1 MNRFTIPRDVFYGE
15 GSIEALKDLEG
26 QKATIVIGGESIKKS
41 GYLNKI
47 ESNLKE
53 AGFEIQLIEGVE

>member
-15 GSIEALKDLEG
+15 GAIEALKDLEG
-26 QKATIVIGGESIKKS
+26 QKATIVIGGESIKQS